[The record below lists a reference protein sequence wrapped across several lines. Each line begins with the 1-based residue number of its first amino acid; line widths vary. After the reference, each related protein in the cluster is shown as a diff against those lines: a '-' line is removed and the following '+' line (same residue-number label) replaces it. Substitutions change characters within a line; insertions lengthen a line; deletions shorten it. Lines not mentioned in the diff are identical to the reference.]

1 VIQWDLR
8 RDSGGQR
15 DGGKEGKGAERAAA
29 LGGRRGI
36 KSFTFLVC
44 SDLTVKIA
52 AFLSLHRSPV

>member
-44 SDLTVKIA
+44 SDLTVKID
-52 AFLSLHRSPV
+52 RQCE